1 MENLQNQHGLI
12 VVKELDDL
20 DLEDATSKAAL
31 DCLLENISN
40 SKNDLVWIVNTK
52 MDCIKDK
59 LESFKFIEKTPSKIN
74 VDKQEC
80 DINEIITILGKSQSN
95 EFSHEIYVDWNGK
108 EERLLLLI
116 VEKNSFE
123 YAYTIPLSFANDLPN
138 QTERKGIL

>member
-1 MENLQNQHGLI
+1 MVKDFARDYARLLNSQNYDVIYSTFVEEVDVRKLIEMENLQNQHGLI

-59 LESFKFIEKTPSKIN
+59 LESFKFIEKHL
-74 VDKQEC
+74 Q
-80 DINEIITILGKSQSN
+80 KSM
-95 EFSHEIYVDWNGK
+95 
-108 EERLLLLI
+108 
-116 VEKNSFE
+116 
-123 YAYTIPLSFANDLPN
+123 
-138 QTERKGIL
+138 